1 MFNHANLISTG
12 LRYLELVRS
21 EGVNGHHE
29 QKDGLTSVLRSFV
42 SLAVISIFFVLFFPY
57 SNSLKRLY
65 KSNKL
70 VP

>member
-1 MFNHANLISTG
+1 MFNHANLISTD

-42 SLAVISIFFVLFFPY
+42 SLAVISIFVLLFPY
-57 SNSLKRLY
+57 SKYLNI
-65 KSNKL
+65 SNGSTKM